1 MPEQPVPAPEVKDIW
16 EQLESDGPQV
26 GIIMGS
32 ESDREVMEA
41 AANELNERGISY
53 EMQALSAHR
62 NPRAVAEYASTAA
75 LRGVRVIIAGAGKAA
90 ALPGVVAAYTELPV
104 IGVPIRTSDLG
115 GMDSLLSIVQMPPG
129 VPVACMAIN
138 GARNAAIFA
147 SKILAQGALGSGP
160 PTAEF

>member
-1 MPEQPVPAPEVKDIW
+1 MPDPVPAAEVEHLW
-16 EQLESDGPQV
+16 ESLGADGPKV
-26 GIIMGS
+26 GILMGS
-32 ESDREVMEA
+32 ESDREVMKA
-41 AANELNERGISY
+41 AADELLDRGITF
-53 EMQALSAHR
+53 EMHVLSAHR
-62 NPRAVAEYASTAA
+62 NPRGVAEYATSAA

-90 ALPGVVAAYTELPV
+90 ALPGVVAAYTDLPV

-147 SKILAQGALGSGP
+147 SKIIDQSP
-160 PTAEF
+160 PPPPEL